1 MPRQPTLSPDDMRA
15 LFMQCTEDAIR
26 EDGLK
31 NATARNI
38 AARAG
43 YTAGTLYTCFRNLD
57 DLLLQVQVT
66 ILDRLQAELSEICT
80 TAEPSEAVAEVTRA
94 YLAFARNN
102 SELWSL
108 IQQDADKGPPELH
121 RRFIDGLNNLR
132 AIFAEALARR
142 DSANGTAAADKKSAD
157 LLWMS
162 AHGLTGLAI
171 SRKMLIFTPQEIE
184 ALASSIGKWL

>member
-1 MPRQPTLSPDDMRA
+1 MPRQPTLSPEDMRA

-57 DLLLQVQVT
+57 DLLLQVQITV
-66 ILDRLQAELSEICT
+66 LERLRAELSEIC
-80 TAEPSEAVAEVTRA
+80 ESSKPCEAVADVTHA
-94 YLAFARNN
+94 YLAFARKN

-108 IQQDADKGPPELH
+108 IHQDGDKGPPELH
-121 RRFIDGLNNLR
+121 QRFIGGLNNLR
-132 AIFAEALARR
+132 AIFADALARR
-142 DSANGTAAADKKSAD
+142 DHANGTSVADDKAAD

-171 SRKMLIFTPQEIE
+171 SRKMVIFTPNEIE